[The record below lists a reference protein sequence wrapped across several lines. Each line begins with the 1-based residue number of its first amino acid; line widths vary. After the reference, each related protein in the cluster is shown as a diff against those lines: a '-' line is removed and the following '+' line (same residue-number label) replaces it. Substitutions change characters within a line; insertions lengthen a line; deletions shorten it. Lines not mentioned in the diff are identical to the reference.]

1 MMRDIEIKDNN
12 YSGNIK
18 DIIKAD
24 MNDPM
29 QIGASI
35 PGKVVKILVK
45 EDDEVK
51 QNQPMIIIEAMKMET
66 IIVAKADGI
75 VKSIKVEEGEL
86 VRDKQLLITMK
97 DK

>member
-1 MMRDIEIKDNN
+1 
-12 YSGNIK
+12 
-18 DIIKAD
+18 

-51 QNQPMIIIEAMKMET
+51 QNQPMIIIEAMK
-66 IIVAKADGI
+66 
-75 VKSIKVEEGEL
+75 SH
-86 VRDKQLLITMK
+86 K
-97 DK
+97 DE